1 MAERFQ
7 YGGQAV
13 IEGVMMRGRDSVA
26 IAVRRSDDDIKVE
39 TREFKSATT
48 RFPILKLPVIRGVLA
63 FIESLSIGIYALMFS
78 ADQFADEQ
86 DVQLSYGQ
94 IAMTMIIGFLLAIA
108 LFVVLPAFIV
118 RTIETLFSSSIVMNL
133 IEGLIRIVV
142 FLLYI
147 FSVSKIRDIQRVFQ
161 YHGAEHK
168 VIYAFE
174 AEEELTTE
182 NAKKYSTLHPR
193 CGTALLLVVM
203 LVSIL
208 IFSFL
213 GKQTLLMRILSRII
227 LLPVVAGI
235 SYEIIKLAG
244 KKRVPVF
251 IRWLIYPG
259 MLLQKFTTKEPDE
272 KQLEVAI
279 YALNA
284 VLSKE
289 NNLHSATAESL

>member
-1 MAERFQ
+1 MQ
-7 YGGQAV
+7 
-13 IEGVMMRGRDSVA
+13 
-26 IAVRRSDDDIKVE
+26 
-39 TREFKSATT
+39 
-48 RFPILKLPVIRGVLA
+48 
-63 FIESLSIGIYALMFS
+63 
-78 ADQFADEQ
+78 
-86 DVQLSYGQ
+86 
-94 IAMTMIIGFLLAIA
+94 
-108 LFVVLPAFIV
+108 
-118 RTIETLFSSSIVMNL
+118 
-133 IEGLIRIVV
+133 
-142 FLLYI
+142 
-147 FSVSKIRDIQRVFQ
+147 
-161 YHGAEHK
+161 
-168 VIYAFE
+168 
-174 AEEELTTE
+174 
-182 NAKKYSTLHPR
+182 KYSTLHPR

>member
-94 IAMTMIIGFLLAIA
+94 IAITMIIGFLLAIA

-174 AEEELTTE
+174 ADEELTTE

>member
-118 RTIETLFSSSIVMNL
+118 RTIETLFSSSIAMNL

-251 IRWLIYPG
+251 IRWLTYPG

>member
-94 IAMTMIIGFLLAIA
+94 IAITMIIGFLLAIA